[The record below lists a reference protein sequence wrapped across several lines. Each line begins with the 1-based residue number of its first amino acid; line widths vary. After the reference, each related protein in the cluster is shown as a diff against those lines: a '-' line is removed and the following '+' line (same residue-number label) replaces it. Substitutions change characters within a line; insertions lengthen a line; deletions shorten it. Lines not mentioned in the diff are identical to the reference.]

1 MILSK
6 TIKRVTAYIR
16 YVMFRDERGE
26 IENTAEHEYTINGVR
41 YIVDSVFQNE
51 ENGKNTL
58 KDRIKMILE
67 NEFSYLTSSDSGV
80 TMATND
86 KRSSAEKEDN
96 YADE

>member
-1 MILSK
+1 MPVKYHASYGQKMLK
-6 TIKRVTAYIR
+6 EKFHT
-16 YVMFRDERGE
+16 E
-26 IENTAEHEYTINGVR
+26 IGQGRT
-41 YIVDSVFQNE
+41 E

-67 NEFSYLTSSDSGV
+67 NEFSYLTSPDSGV